1 MAAPTMTL
9 SDVYQHSRH
18 CLLRV
23 RDGLERLERLENTGG
38 AAGADLAQ
46 GVQQDLAQLQ
56 NGTIE
61 MERLWH
67 QQIPVAQRGLWKR
80 KVEQVAEESNSLKQ
94 SLEKYLARQRRRQVE
109 AQERDELLKRLNGD
123 SASILQVYDEE
134 SQVLQSAQNSSR
146 MLDDAFA
153 AGAAVLAKYSDQRDR
168 LKAAQRKALD
178 VLNTVGLSNSV
189 LRVIERRHRMDKW
202 VAYVGMVLTVVI
214 VIAVWIWLKG

>member
-1 MAAPTMTL
+1 MATPAVTL
-9 SDVYQHSRH
+9 SDMYQHSRH

-56 NGTIE
+56 NGTLE
-61 MERLWH
+61 MERMWH
-67 QQIPVAQRGLWKR
+67 QQLPTSQRGLWKR
-80 KVEQVAEESNSLKQ
+80 KVEQVAEESNSLQ
-94 SLEKYLARQRRRQVE
+94 LSLEKYLTRQQRRQTE
-109 AQERDELLKRLNGD
+109 AQERAELMTRLNGN

-134 SQVLQSAQNSSR
+134 AQVMQSAQNSSR

-153 AGAAVLAKYSDQRDR
+153 TGTAVLAKYSGQRDR

-189 LRVIERRHRMDKW
+189 LKVIERRHRIDKW
-202 VAYVGMVLTVVI
+202 ISYGGIIVTIIIIVAFWMWV
-214 VIAVWIWLKG
+214 KG

>member
-1 MAAPTMTL
+1 MAAPVVTL
-9 SDVYQHSRH
+9 SDLYQHSRH
-18 CLLRV
+18 SLLRV

-38 AAGADLAQ
+38 TAGADLAQ
-46 GVQQDLAQLQ
+46 GVQQDLAQVQ
-56 NGTIE
+56 NGILE

-67 QQIPVAQRGLWKR
+67 QQIPTSQRGLWKR
-80 KVEQVAEESNSLKQ
+80 KVEQVAEESNSLKL

-109 AQERDELLKRLNGD
+109 VQEREELLKRLNGD

-134 SQVLQSAQNSSR
+134 SQVMETVQNSSR

-153 AGAAVLAKYSDQRDR
+153 TGTAVLAKYSEQRDR

-202 VAYVGMVLTVVI
+202 ISYVGMIVTIVI
-214 VIAVWIWLKG
+214 VITVWMWLKG